1 VKYSDVYVMGVRWLD
16 DQETSSVKLA
26 PVRVAVNVK
35 VMKLMDLVGFTKIS
49 A

>member
-1 VKYSDVYVMGVRWLD
+1 MGFRWLD

-26 PVRVAVNVK
+26 PVLVAVKVK